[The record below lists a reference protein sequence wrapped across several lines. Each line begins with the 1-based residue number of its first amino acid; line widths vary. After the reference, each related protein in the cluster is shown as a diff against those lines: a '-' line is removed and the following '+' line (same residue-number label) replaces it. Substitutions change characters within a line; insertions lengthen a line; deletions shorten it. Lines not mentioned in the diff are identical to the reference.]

1 MNQELNDYIDN
12 LCDNVK
18 ELIINAASEKEEADL
33 KMYNSSLEQLKFS
46 EVEREFIV
54 LITPQNEMI
63 GFAEFDD
70 DYLKTLGIRPK
81 FQHLGYGK
89 LLLDALKNTF
99 SNLTLHTNDDYNYQF
114 YLSQG
119 AQIIEEDDDGI
130 MMMKF

>member
-54 LITPQNEMI
+54 FVMGKVRLELTTFWASTRRYYQLS
-63 GFAEFDD
+63 
-70 DYLKTLGIRPK
+70 YLPW
-81 FQHLGYGK
+81 F
-89 LLLDALKNTF
+89 LK
-99 SNLTLHTNDDYNYQF
+99 
-114 YLSQG
+114 
-119 AQIIEEDDDGI
+119 I
-130 MMMKF
+130 